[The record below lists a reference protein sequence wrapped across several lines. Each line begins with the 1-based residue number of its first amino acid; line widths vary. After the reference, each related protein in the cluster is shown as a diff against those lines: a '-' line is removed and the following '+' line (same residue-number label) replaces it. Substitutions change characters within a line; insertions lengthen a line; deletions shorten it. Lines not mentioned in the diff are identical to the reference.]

1 MQTHKAKGLDYALSS
16 GSFVS
21 GNWVKE
27 CFLKFVR

>member
-1 MQTHKAKGLDYALSS
+1 MQTPKAKKLDYALSS

-27 CFLKFVR
+27 CFL